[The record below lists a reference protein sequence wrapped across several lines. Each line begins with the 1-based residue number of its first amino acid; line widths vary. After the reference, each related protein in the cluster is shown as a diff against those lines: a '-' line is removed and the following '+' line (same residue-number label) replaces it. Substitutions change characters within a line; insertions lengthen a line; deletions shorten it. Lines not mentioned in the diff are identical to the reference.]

1 MKKLVKRNNAN
12 LETAG
17 KQIFNLLEKGYSVED
32 IAESY
37 SITQSKCEEIIEQH
51 KKELE
56 FKRKSIGRA
65 YEHTDMGK
73 VNALARAGWNIE
85 KIAEEFDTTVKEMKK
100 IIRQYQHD
108 TGKEIYV

>member
-1 MKKLVKRNNAN
+1 MKKLIKRNHTN
-12 LETAG
+12 LDTAG
-17 KQIFNLLEKGYSVED
+17 QQMYKLIKEGYTVEEVAEAYSVSLSE
-32 IAESY
+32 
-37 SITQSKCEEIIEQH
+37 CEEII
-51 KKELE
+51 KRYKAELE
-56 FKRKSIGRA
+56 YKQLSKGRA

-73 VNALARAGWNIE
+73 ANALARAGWNIE